1 MYVRY
6 LRCNSDFI
14 KKKDKYMKTRTQKLI
29 HAAFCACGASLV
41 FAIHSAAY
49 IDPATTSYV
58 IQIVVGV
65 VIACGTAAG
74 IIFNKMRRKFKKKD
88 NADTQAADTPAEGTS
103 RGGVMTA
110 ADLLGDD
117 SPENATDSSTD
128 ENAGSGKDA
137 D

>member
-1 MYVRY
+1 
-6 LRCNSDFI
+6 
-14 KKKDKYMKTRTQKLI
+14 MKTKTQKLI
-29 HAAFCACGASLV
+29 YAAFCACGASLV
-41 FAIHSAAY
+41 FAVHAAAY

-74 IIFNKMRRKFKKKD
+74 IIFNKMRRKFRKKD
-88 NADTQAADTPAEGTS
+88 SADTQTAETPAEGTS

-128 ENAGSGKDA
+128 KNAGSGKDA

>member
-1 MYVRY
+1 
-6 LRCNSDFI
+6 
-14 KKKDKYMKTRTQKLI
+14 MKAGTQKLI
-29 HAAFCACGASLV
+29 HAAICACGASV
-41 FAIHSAAY
+41 IFAVHSAAY

-74 IIFNKMRRKFKKKD
+74 IIFNKMKRKFKKKD
-88 NADTQAADTPAEGTS
+88 NTEAGAEENTESGAG

-117 SPENATDSSTD
+117 EAEPTGSADSGAD
-128 ENAGSGKDA
+128 NAGSEKDS